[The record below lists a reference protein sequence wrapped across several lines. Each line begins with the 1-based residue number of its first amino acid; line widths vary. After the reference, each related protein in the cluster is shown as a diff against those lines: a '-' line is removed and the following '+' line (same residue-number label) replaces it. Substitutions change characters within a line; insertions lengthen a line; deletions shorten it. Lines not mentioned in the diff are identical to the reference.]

1 MIKFDPS
8 ENYVIVTCTECPNV
22 WSAFAW
28 DRIAA
33 YNSGALHQVN
43 THNVDPSDAESALR
57 LYLKRN
63 KLTN

>member
-8 ENYVIVTCTECPNV
+8 ENYVIVTCTDCPGV

-43 THNVDPSDAESALR
+43 VHDVDPSDAETPLR
-57 LYLKRN
+57 MYLRRN
-63 KLTN
+63 RLTN

>member
-8 ENYVIVTCTECPNV
+8 DNYVVVTCTECPGV
-22 WSAFAW
+22 WHAFAW

-43 THNVDPSDAESALR
+43 VHDMEPVRAEEPLR
-57 LYLKRN
+57 LYMQRN
-63 KLTN
+63 RLTH